1 MASCW
6 RGVSCPLPTHL
17 EEHNPTICCKSATRQ
32 APPVPLLGIAFV
44 EDEVEILNDPT
55 SLCPAGLYSGEN
67 SIAPAL
73 IFLSIVCGL
82 HVQPSALA
90 PANAQKTIPFRVLVM
105 G

>member
-1 MASCW
+1 MHFRFWPADIW
-6 RGVSCPLPTHL
+6 GMPNRFRL
-17 EEHNPTICCKSATRQ
+17 ATKQ

-55 SLCPAGLYSGEN
+55 SLRPAGLYSGEN
-67 SIAPAL
+67 SIEPAL

-105 G
+105 GTHSSL